1 MNVQPSQTLCLGFPT
16 LCFVPQALHRFYG
29 GRDLHFLTF
38 SCYRRLPL
46 FRNVTVCELFLHS
59 LERVRPD
66 FCAEFGSEWWNYIPR
81 SRKYGETWGT
91 QISVPLLYRCRV
103 VTLLPDFGEVGT

>member
-1 MNVQPSQTLCLGFPT
+1 MFNRHRHCVSVFLLCVSCLKPCTVFMADVICT
-16 LCFVPQALHRFYG
+16 SSR
-29 GRDLHFLTF
+29 F

-46 FRNVTVCELFLHS
+46 FRNVTVCQLFLHS
-59 LERVRPD
+59 LERIRPD
-66 FCAEFGSEWWNYIPR
+66 FCSEFGSEWWNYIPR

-103 VTLLPDFGEVGT
+103 VTLLPDFGEVG